1 MDKTIYLSVIIP
13 AYNEEGLIKDTIIEV
28 DNFLSK
34 QNYNYEIIIIDDGSA
49 DKTFSIVKK
58 LAASFRNLKI
68 IKNYNNFGKGYSV
81 RRGMLLAK
89 GKKRL
94 FMDADSSTSID
105 QVNNFIPFSDN
116 SYDLVIGDRGL
127 RESKI
132 TKHQAFYKEMLGNIG
147 NVLIKAL
154 IISDISDTQCG
165 FKLFS
170 DKFVEKFFPKLKIN
184 RWGFDIEILA
194 VANKFGYKIKTA
206 PIVWKNRG
214 KSNVHLKD
222 YFFTLLE
229 LFKIKINLAR
239 KIYESR

>member
-1 MDKTIYLSVIIP
+1 MSVIIP
-13 AYNEEGLIKDTIIEV
+13 AYNEEGSMQDTLLKIN
-28 DNFLSK
+28 DFLCRQK
-34 QNYNYEIIIIDDGSA
+34 YNYEIIVIDDGSK
-49 DKTFSIVKK
+49 DGTFYILENLKKKIKFLNIVKNEK
-58 LAASFRNLKI
+58 
-68 IKNYNNFGKGYSV
+68 NFGKGYSV

-89 GKKRL
+89 GRKRL
-94 FMDADSSTSID
+94 FMDADNSTSID

-116 SYDLVIGDRGL
+116 GYDLVIGDRRL
-127 RESKI
+127 RESRV

-170 DKFVEKFFPKLKIN
+170 NEFVEKFFPKFKVN

-194 VANKFGYKIKTA
+194 VANKFGYKIKTV
-206 PIVWKNRG
+206 PIIWKNRE

-222 YFFTLLE
+222 YFFTFLE
-229 LFKIKINLAR
+229 LFKIKINLV
-239 KIYESR
+239 KKTYGSR